1 MTVIPRTCTELQDG
15 RDESA
20 TVPAKPVRLEAF
32 RQEPAYVLLGDP
44 GMGKSTAFD
53 EERCAMGDTA
63 AFITARD
70 FTTFDAAD
78 HPEWRDKTLF
88 IDGLDEIR
96 AGQNDPRRSVDRIR
110 RNLDTL
116 GRPRFRLSCR
126 HADWLETDRK
136 SLEAV
141 SPSGQVAV
149 VRLDPL
155 DDSDVRELLKQC
167 TDVGDVDSFLA
178 EARRRRMQGTLA
190 NPQSLTMLA
199 QAVLAG
205 HWPNNRTGTYEQA
218 CLGMATEYNQEHLSV
233 QPSLNPARVLDMAG
247 SLCAALLISGHP
259 GCATTPTRE
268 SEDYPHVSDF
278 GHADAYREAIA
289 TRLFHFP
296 QEGRAEPV
304 HRHIAEYLAARH
316 IALLVE
322 RGLPTGRAVALMT
335 APDGKIATEL
345 RGLSAWLA
353 AHSDVARRELIARD
367 PVGLALYGDIHA
379 FTADE
384 KQALFDSLV
393 REPRS
398 LEPTYERARAFAA
411 LATPSMAPVLKR
423 ALAAPPDGS
432 DSELVPD
439 FVLRVLQQVPPLP
452 ALSFPFLDIV
462 RDRKR
467 WPRVRVAAL
476 RTFIHYGSSDQHT
489 TALIALLRDIREQ
502 RIDDPDD
509 ELLGHLLA
517 TLYPKHLPPAAVW
530 DYMKDGNERY
540 WGAYMQFWVSDLSSK
555 SSDQHVM
562 DLLNGCHSRL
572 DTLERASHY
581 KLERCVARLLVRAL
595 QTHGDGVETAKLYDW
610 LDTATRLR
618 VGQYHTRDEA
628 LCIRQRLAECPERH
642 IDVMLEG
649 IARAPADSRYAPY
662 EALKRLFGAPVSASF
677 YESCARAAK
686 SMVET
691 RPSAAKSLLRFAV
704 NAGRLDRRSARNAV
718 GEHPTLTRLVDTLF
732 QPVETPPELAQLED
746 EERTHHEAQRQKA
759 QRGLEQ
765 LKSQEAALRANSAP
779 GSVLHQLA
787 SHYLGS
793 SFGFTP
799 ERGLE
804 SLKEL
809 VGTDDQLLDAIVTAL
824 QLVPERDDLPDAE
837 TILDLRRQSK
847 LHYLCWPFLAS
858 LAEAE
863 LTRSLDPAWWTED
876 RMRLALA
883 AYYGYAHGDYEPTWY
898 EHLIKAHPTT
908 VADIQVQF
916 AGMLLRDG
924 IDPATTNLRDLAFD
938 GQHAQVAKH
947 ASTRLLRAFPIRAKK
962 PLLPNL
968 DYLLLAAYQ
977 HADETAFRHLI
988 DDKLSRRSLP
998 ASHRGRWL
1006 AAGCAIAPANYEDA
1020 ATAFVESGRRG
1031 ERALHFASF
1040 FCPQVRT
1047 AHPVETGGTSLA
1059 ALLIRTIG
1067 PFVGPD
1073 EPREGLVTRTM
1084 TASSLVHHGV
1094 RLLAG
1099 DPEPHATETLE
1110 ALQTDSRLTRW
1121 RWLLSR
1127 AADDQR
1133 VNRRDNEFQY
1143 PTVEQVARALEGGSA
1158 AGPADLA
1165 ALALDRLNV
1174 LAKRIRSTNTD
1185 DWKQHW
1191 NEDRHGKPTKP
1202 KREESCTKAILSDL
1216 RQLLPPGVHAEREVQ
1231 HSNDTRADIRVS
1243 CDEAG
1248 IPIEVKRNDHAQLW
1262 RALQSQ
1268 LIAKYTGD
1276 LAAGGYGIYVVLW
1289 FGRDRTTRSP
1299 AGVRPATPEDLKA
1312 KLEATLTGDERLR
1325 IGVCVIDVSQPA
1337 AG

>member
-1 MTVIPRTCTELQDG
+1 MTVIPRTCTQLGDG

-20 TVPAKPVRLEAF
+20 NVPAKPVRLEAF

-53 EERCAMGDTA
+53 EEWCAMGDTA
-63 AFITARD
+63 ALVTARD

-78 HPEWRDKTLF
+78 HPEWREKTIF

-96 AGQNDPRRSVDRIR
+96 AGQNDPRRSVDRVR
-110 RNLDTL
+110 RNLDAL
-116 GRPRFRLSCR
+116 GRPPFRLSCR

-167 TDVGDVDSFLA
+167 TEIGDVDSFLA

-190 NPQSLTMLA
+190 NPQSLSMLA
-199 QAVLAG
+199 QAVRAG
-205 HWPNNRTGTYEQA
+205 HWPDSRTGTYEQA
-218 CLGMATEYNQEHLSV
+218 CLGMATEYNEEHLGV
-233 QPSLNPARVLDMAG
+233 RPSLNAARALETAG
-247 SLCAALLISGHP
+247 SLCAALLISDRP

-268 SEDYPHVSDF
+268 SEDYPDVSDF
-278 GHADAYREAIA
+278 GHADAYREAVA

-296 QEGRAEPV
+296 REGRAEPV
-304 HRHIAEYLAARH
+304 HRHIAEYLGARH
-316 IALLVE
+316 IASLIA
-322 RGLPTGRAVALMT
+322 RGLPAGRAVALMT
-335 APDGKIATEL
+335 APDGRIATEL

-353 AHSDVARRELIARD
+353 AHADVARRELIARD

-379 FTADE
+379 FTTDE

-393 REPRS
+393 REPRG

-411 LATPSMAPVLKR
+411 LATPSMTPVLKR

-476 RTFIHYGSSDQHT
+476 RTFIHYGSSDERT
-489 TALIALLRDIREQ
+489 TALTALLRDIREQ
-502 RIDDPDD
+502 RTDDPDD

-530 DYMKDGNERY
+530 DYMKDGNELY
-540 WGAYMQFWVSDLSSK
+540 GGAYMQFWASDLSSR

-562 DLLNGCHSRL
+562 DLLNGCHGRL
-572 DTLERASHY
+572 DTLERTSDCT
-581 KLERCVARLLVRAL
+581 LERCVARLLVRAL
-595 QTHGDGVETAKLYDW
+595 KTHGDSLKTAKLYDW

-628 LCIRQRLAECPERH
+628 LCIRDWLGECPERH

-649 IARAPADSRYAPY
+649 IARAPADSKYAPY

-691 RPSAAKSLLRFAV
+691 RPSAAESLLRFAV
-704 NAGRLDRRSARNAV
+704 NAGHLDRLCARKAV
-718 GEHPTLTRLVDTLF
+718 GKHRTLTRLVDALF
-732 QPVETPPELAQLED
+732 EPDKTPPELAQLEQ

-759 QRGLEQ
+759 ERGLEQ
-765 LKSQEAALRANSAP
+765 LKSQEPALRANSAP

-787 SHYLGS
+787 RLYFGS
-793 SFGFTP
+793 FVGFTP

-804 SLKEL
+804 SLKQL

-824 QLVPERDDLPDAE
+824 RLVPERDDLPDAE

-847 LHYLCWPFLAS
+847 LHYLCRPFLGS

-863 LTRSLDPAWWTED
+863 RTGSLDPAWWTED
-876 RMRLALA
+876 RMHIALG
-883 AYYGYAHGDYEPTWY
+883 AYFGYAHGDYEPSWY
-898 EHLIKAHPTT
+898 EYLIKAHPTT
-908 VADIQVQF
+908 VAEVQIRF
-916 AGMLLRDG
+916 AGAMLKDG
-924 IDPATTNLRDLAFD
+924 IDPATANPWHLAFD
-938 GQHAQVAKH
+938 QHH
-947 ASTRLLRAFPIRAKK
+947 AELASYASIPLLRAFPTRAKNQ
-962 PLLPNL
+962 LLPNL

-977 HADETAFRHLI
+977 HADRTAFQDLI
-988 DDKLSRRSLP
+988 DEKLSRRSLP

-1006 AAGCAIAPANYEDA
+1006 AAGCVIAPATYEGTA
-1020 ATAFVESGRRG
+1020 RAFVESGRQG
-1031 ERALHFASF
+1031 ARALHFASF
-1040 FCPQVRT
+1040 YCPQERIVSS
-1047 AHPVETGGTSLA
+1047 VEVGGRRVA

-1073 EPREGLVTRTM
+1073 EHGEGIVTPAMDASALVQH
-1084 TASSLVHHGV
+1084 SVCV
-1094 RLLAG
+1094 LAG
-1099 DPEPHATETLE
+1099 DPEPSATDTLR
-1110 ALQTDSRLTRW
+1110 ALQEDSRLARW
-1121 RWLLSR
+1121 HWTLSR
-1127 AADDQR
+1127 ASDDQR
-1133 VNRRDNEFQY
+1133 VNRRDHEY
-1143 PTVEQVARALEGGSA
+1143 RHPAVGQVLQALQGGRP

-1165 ALALDRLNV
+1165 ALAFDRLNV
-1174 LAKRIRSTNTD
+1174 IAKEIRSTNTD
-1185 DWKQHW
+1185 DWKKHW
-1191 NEDRHGKPTKP
+1191 NEDRYGKPTEP

-1216 RQLLPPGVHAEREVQ
+1216 RQLLPQGVHAEPEAQ
-1231 HSNDTRADIRVS
+1231 HSNETRADIRVS

-1248 IPIEVKRNDHAQLW
+1248 IPIEVKRNAHRELW
-1262 RALQSQ
+1262 RA
-1268 LIAKYTGD
+1268 G
-1276 LAAGGYGIYVVLW
+1276 
-1289 FGRDRTTRSP
+1289 P
-1299 AGVRPATPEDLKA
+1299 A
-1312 KLEATLTGDERLR
+1312 
-1325 IGVCVIDVSQPA
+1325 QPA
-1337 AG
+1337 HREVHP